1 MSDIA
6 HVQSPTLR
14 SNTPTR
20 VRITSL
26 KAVLAGFG
34 ALLMVAGLTVF
45 VAPGAGSQ
53 PPRTLTVTPSTE
65 LGNNVVEVSW
75 TGFRPTTVSG
85 QNSVLVYQCKANP
98 VSLDDCFA
106 AAPFPEIAEG
116 SRQVARTAEDGSGRT
131 VFEVRPAANLPVL
144 ACSQTNPCSILAFEN
159 DGVPIPEGEL
169 HPTSVVAP
177 IAFARSQADCPKV
190 SNFDV
195 RLDGASSAAPALYK
209 WAAQLCTGTSP
220 IIVDVTE
227 TSSTTGRENFL
238 AGLVDLG
245 VTSQAASDEEIA
257 AHPERGEFDYAPV
270 DITAVT
276 VAFNMRDPL
285 TGAPITDVVLSPRLV
300 ARLVTDTSVAD
311 FLSDPELR
319 FLNPTT
325 RFPSVTTAAP
335 GLRAERNAA
344 TRLVTSWFA
353 ADEPTQRFLAGNDPF
368 GVAVNPAYQG
378 LAYPR
383 DLFENVAQSSQF
395 LPRAGQRGVALRLF
409 YGVRPAGSTQE
420 NPAEIGFIGI
430 VDLPTAQR
438 FGLAT
443 ARIVNPAGQAV
454 APTPEAILAGA
465 ASLTDGPGGVLTFD
479 PGARDAAAY
488 PLVKVDYAMVPR
500 TVAPAD
506 KAADVSALLKYMVGE
521 GQSNLPEGYVPLP
534 DDLRAA
540 TAAVADALVAAP
552 SAAGPVAAPPSGS
565 SFVSSAPVPSRSA
578 VRSSGGSATPAGPAG
593 EGDQPPV
600 AVTPASAGPVL
611 PALAT
616 TSDSVMLPILL
627 GISGLALVVWG
638 AGEIRP
644 ALRSARRGAGST
656 LGWVRSQLGWGSPS

>member
-20 VRITSL
+20 VRIASL

-65 LGNNVVEVSW
+65 LGNNVVEVTW
-75 TGFRPTTVSG
+75 TGFRPTTGSG

-98 VSLDDCFA
+98 ASLGDCFD

-116 SRQVARTAEDGSGRT
+116 SRQVARTAEDGTGRT

-177 IAFARSQADCPKV
+177 ISFARSQADCPKV

-195 RLDGASSAAPALYK
+195 RLDGASSAAPALYG
-209 WAAQLCTGTSP
+209 WAAQLCTGSNP
-220 IIVDVTE
+220 LVVDVTE

-257 AHPERGEFDYAPV
+257 AHPERGEFNYAPL
-270 DITAVT
+270 DLTAVT

-300 ARLVTDTSVAD
+300 ARLVTDTSVSD

-335 GLRAERNAA
+335 ALRAERNAA

-368 GVAVNPAYQG
+368 GVAINPAYQG
-378 LAYPR
+378 LSYPR

-409 YGVRPAGSTQE
+409 YGVRPAGTTQE
-420 NPAEIGFIGI
+420 NPAEVGFIGI
-430 VDLPTAQR
+430 VDLPTA
-438 FGLAT
+438 
-443 ARIVNPAGQAV
+443 
-454 APTPEAILAGA
+454 PTPEAILAGVA
-465 ASLTDGPGGVLTFD
+465 ALTEGPGGVLTFD

-500 TVAPAD
+500 SVAPAD
-506 KAADVSALLKYMVGE
+506 KATDVAALLKYIVGE
-521 GQSNLPEGYVPLP
+521 GQSNVPQGYVPLP

-540 TAAVADALVAAP
+540 TVAVADALVAAP
-552 SAAGPVAAPPSGS
+552 VAGPVAAPPSGS
-565 SFVSSAPVPSRSA
+565 SFVPSVPIPSRSA
-578 VRSSGGSATPAGPAG
+578 VRSSGGSSTPSAPAGD
-593 EGDQPPV
+593 GDQPPV

-638 AGEIRP
+638 VGEIRP